1 VAGEQQQRQLLR
13 AVWVCMGTATS
24 KVVKV
29 AGLVQQQQQQQRK
42 QTTARAVVY
51 TTHILLHT
59 VAQYNTGS

>member
-29 AGLVQQQQQQQRK
+29 AGLVQQQQQQRK